1 MKIQS
6 LLALVLLAGSMSG
19 AELWKFAPETVKPDK
34 NTLISPAGEG
44 FKSVPMPGFT
54 AQVLLPSTPHS
65 NIKYHF

>member
-44 FKSVPMPGFT
+44 FKNQCQCQDLQLKYYYHRPRT
-54 AQVLLPSTPHS
+54 A
-65 NIKYHF
+65 I